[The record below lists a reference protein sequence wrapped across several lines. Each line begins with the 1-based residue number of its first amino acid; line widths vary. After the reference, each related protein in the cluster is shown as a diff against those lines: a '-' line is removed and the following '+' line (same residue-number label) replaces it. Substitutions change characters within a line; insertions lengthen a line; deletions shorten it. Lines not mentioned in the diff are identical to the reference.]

1 MDYGDA
7 PDPVLEP
14 GYALVRVHATGI
26 TPTELRWPETWER
39 HGEARRLPIPGHEVA
54 GVVDRAPED
63 GPVHP
68 GDPVFGLTEWDRD
81 GSLAELTTVRAVDLA
96 AQPVGLDDVHAA
108 ALPLSA
114 LTAWQAL
121 FRHARLEAGETVLV
135 HGAAGGVGSYA
146 VQLAHDH
153 RARVIGTATGE
164 HAPLLHELGCD
175 EVVDHTTTA
184 FERVVHNVDVVLDPI
199 GGETLRRSFGVLRRG
214 GRLVALSERPSPQE
228 AQAYGVEAL
237 YFVVEPSRADLTAI
251 AALVDAG
258 RLRPIVSHVFPLA
271 EARDAYEQGLEGHN
285 VGKTV
290 LTVA

>member
-7 PDPVLEP
+7 PDPLPEP

-26 TPTELRWPETWER
+26 TPTELGWPETWESG
-39 HGEARRLPIPGHEVA
+39 GEARRLPIPGHEVV
-54 GVVDRAPED
+54 GIVDRAPEE

-68 GDPVFGLTEWDRD
+68 GDAVFGLTEWDRD
-81 GSLAELTTVRAVDLA
+81 GSLAEYTTVRAGDLA
-96 AQPVGLDDVHAA
+96 AKPVSVDDVHAA

-121 FRHARLEAGETVLV
+121 FRHARLEAGQTVLV

-146 VQLAHDH
+146 VQLAHD
-153 RARVIGTATGE
+153 RGARVIGTAGAD
-164 HAPLLHELGCD
+164 HASFLHDLGCD
-175 EVVDHTTTA
+175 EVVDYTTTA
-184 FERVVHNVDVVLDPI
+184 FDEVVHDVDVVVDPI
-199 GGETLRRSFGVLRRG
+199 GGDTLRRSFAVLRRG
-214 GRLVALSERPSPQE
+214 GWLVSLKDQPSEQDAR
-228 AQAYGVEAL
+228 AHGVHAV

-258 RLRPIVSHVFPLA
+258 RIRPIVSKVFPLA
-271 EARDAYEQGLEGHN
+271 EAREAYEEGLEGHN

-290 LTVA
+290 LTVG